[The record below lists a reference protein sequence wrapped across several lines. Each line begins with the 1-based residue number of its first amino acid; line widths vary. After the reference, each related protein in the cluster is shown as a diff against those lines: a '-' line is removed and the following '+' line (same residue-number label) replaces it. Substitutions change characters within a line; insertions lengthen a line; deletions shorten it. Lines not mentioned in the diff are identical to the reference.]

1 MLLLQNKKEN
11 FGQYLK
17 DFKILD
23 CTNKQIGSKMVCGH
37 LLYLRSEIIGMRN
50 FLNFLKSRT
59 FLIQLG
65 LALVVSVI
73 TVFVVLSWLKSTT
86 NHGEFVEVPDF
97 SKKSVMD
104 MRKTIEE
111 AGLRYE
117 VLDSA
122 NYNPDFPRF
131 SIIEQNPAAGAK
143 VKTNRKI
150 YFTVNPSGYKE
161 VTVPKI
167 IQVTKRNATSML
179 RAVGLD
185 VQRVT
190 YVDELGK
197 DMVYQVKYKGQYIKP
212 GDKLPKTSKV
222 ELICGNGTIPDRAII
237 KADSE

>member
-1 MLLLQNKKEN
+1 
-11 FGQYLK
+11 
-17 DFKILD
+17 
-23 CTNKQIGSKMVCGH
+23 
-37 LLYLRSEIIGMRN
+37 MRN
-50 FLNFLKSRT
+50 FFNFLKSKT

-65 LALVVSVI
+65 LAFLVSVI
-73 TVFVVLSWLKSTT
+73 IVFLVLRWLNSTT

-97 SKKSVMD
+97 SRKSVMD
-104 MRKTIEE
+104 MRKSIEE

-131 SIIEQNPAAGAK
+131 SIIEQNPSAGAK

-150 YFTVNPSGYKE
+150 YFTVNPSGYKK

-167 IQVTKRNATSML
+167 IQVTKRNASSML
-179 RAVGLD
+179 KAVGLD

-197 DMVYQVKYKGQYIKP
+197 DMVYQLKFKGKYIKP
-212 GDKLPKTSKV
+212 GDKLPKTSKI

-237 KADSE
+237 KSESED